1 MGLNRYIKYL
11 GCLTV
16 FLFALMMPLL
26 LNARKVGVSGN
37 CKLTEIEAVYT
48 DCRFD
53 SFAVK
58 DMKLSEDKWIKKR
71 LKTFLPFFDGIYDPK
86 TDTLLIF
93 SH

>member
-1 MGLNRYIKYL
+1 MGLNRHIKYL

-26 LNARKVGVSGN
+26 LNAKKVGFPGN

-58 DMKLSEDKWIKKR
+58 DMKLSEDKWIKK
-71 LKTFLPFFDGIYDPK
+71 TFEDLFAVF
-86 TDTLLIF
+86 
-93 SH
+93 